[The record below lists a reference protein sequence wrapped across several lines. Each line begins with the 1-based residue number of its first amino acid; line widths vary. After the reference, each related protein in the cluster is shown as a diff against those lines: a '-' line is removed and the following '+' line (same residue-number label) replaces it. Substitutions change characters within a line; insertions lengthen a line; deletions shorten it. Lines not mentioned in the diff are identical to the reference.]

1 MDEIKAIEKVI
12 YKLKKNHQ
20 YQEVYGLTKRLYESD
35 NASDKMGIIYGQS
48 LLLDGKPEEANRIFE
63 KYYIDNSQNVELL
76 LCLFQIA
83 FEKYDFEG
91 ALAYL
96 EELKPFV
103 NKNLFKK
110 LIPFEIYLRE
120 VNGLEANAICHT
132 KTTIYLLRQIKK
144 YSDYQAIKFIK
155 DYNLNNA
162 WGFTKETNFEALF
175 YEALHY
181 VLQRKKEN
189 CFNPFKLDIDF
200 FDKYYMDISHYS
212 LTYTPFKYA
221 KISTLPFSNHI
232 CMISPT
238 TKKYEK

>member
-1 MDEIKAIEKVI
+1 MDEIKEIENAI
-12 YKLKKNHQ
+12 YKLKRNHQ
-20 YQEVYGLTKRLYESD
+20 YKEVYGLSQRLYESD

-48 LLLDGKPEEANRIFE
+48 LLLDGKKEEANRIFE

-96 EELKPFV
+96 EELKPLV

-120 VNGLEANAICHT
+120 INGLEASEICHT
-132 KTTIYLLRQIKK
+132 KTSIYLLRQIKK
-144 YSDYQAIKFIK
+144 YSAYQAIKFME
-155 DYNLNNA
+155 DYNLNNDQ
-162 WGFTKETNFEALF
+162 GFNNETNFEALF
-175 YEALHY
+175 HEALQY
-181 VLQRKKEN
+181 ALQRKREN
-189 CFNPFKLDIDF
+189 YFNPFKLDIDF
-200 FDKYYMDISHYS
+200 FDKYYMDISHYKI
-212 LTYTPFKYA
+212 TYNPFKYA
-221 KISTLPFSNHI
+221 KISVLPFSNHI
-232 CMISPT
+232 CMISPV